1 MAPTKSKKLDDS
13 SRDTCLE
20 LSSHITKQRER
31 EKNVIKARPSNEN
44 GHKTCDFQCC
54 CRELAD
60 QVKRIEGDI
69 KLLKNGVKTHE
80 ANETLQC
87 CMGAC
92 KNEETRLRDYLEA
105 ANATIK
111 DLTAKVQNLE
121 SEKSS
126 LLTTIKIIQED
137 NSQRT
142 NNMHTEKDPHKN
154 PWVEVNNKKKKR
166 KQNAKQ
172 KERQNE
178 PPIRS
183 DAEKL
188 VAKTNVDMR
197 QETRSAP
204 PKTVGPSDQTKNDEN
219 LDLEGSHPGTKP
231 TRVIVAGDS
240 MVKHVNGYKMSTKS
254 TKIQVSAFPGS
265 TTLDMTDYIKPILRK
280 KPDKLI
286 IHVGTNCLKSRENS
300 ERCAEEIIKLGE
312 SVKKSI
318 PETEVAISS
327 LITRSDDEFLT
338 RKVSDV
344 NKVLKQT
351 CIQKHWKYIDHT
363 NITPEDLNQ
372 SRIHLNKVG
381 TIKMAR
387 NFTDFIYNRKH

>member
-1 MAPTKSKKLDDS
+1 
-13 SRDTCLE
+13 
-20 LSSHITKQRER
+20 
-31 EKNVIKARPSNEN
+31 
-44 GHKTCDFQCC
+44 
-54 CRELAD
+54 
-60 QVKRIEGDI
+60 
-69 KLLKNGVKTHE
+69 
-80 ANETLQC
+80 
-87 CMGAC
+87 
-92 KNEETRLRDYLEA
+92 
-105 ANATIK
+105 
-111 DLTAKVQNLE
+111 
-121 SEKSS
+121 
-126 LLTTIKIIQED
+126 
-137 NSQRT
+137 
-142 NNMHTEKDPHKN
+142 
-154 PWVEVNNKKKKR
+154 
-166 KQNAKQ
+166 
-172 KERQNE
+172 
-178 PPIRS
+178 
-183 DAEKL
+183 
-188 VAKTNVDMR
+188 MR

-204 PKTVGPSDQTKNDEN
+204 PKTVGPSDQIKNDEN

-318 PETEVAISS
+318 PETEMAISS